1 MNFRLQFHFL
11 YILCQKCFNF
21 KQESV
26 LIFQLLSRNENS
38 FFPTDLKNEGVEQRV
53 AMWHYQSW
61 PDHGSP
67 DDPLTFF
74 EIIHSLKAKP

>member
-1 MNFRLQFHFL
+1 M
-11 YILCQKCFNF
+11 ILTHEFQNTIPLFIYPV
-21 KQESV
+21 V
-26 LIFQLLSRNENS
+26 LEISEFSNS
-38 FFPTDLKNEGVEQRV
+38 CLKIKTCFFPTDLKNEGVEQRV

-61 PDHGSP
+61 PDQGSP

>member
-1 MNFRLQFHFL
+1 M
-11 YILCQKCFNF
+11 KT
-21 KQESV
+21 
-26 LIFQLLSRNENS
+26 S
-38 FFPTDLKNEGVEQRV
+38 FFHTDLKNEGVEQRV

>member
-1 MNFRLQFHFL
+1 M
-11 YILCQKCFNF
+11 
-21 KQESV
+21 
-26 LIFQLLSRNENS
+26 SRNENS

-61 PDHGSP
+61 PDQGSP

-74 EIIHSLKAKP
+74 EIIHSLKAKPWNQVAFSDPYTVATPS